1 MATTKVKVTAG
12 VVLVAA
18 VLTPFLLQH
27 RAMDRL
33 KRENDQ
39 LRSQA
44 ANAATVVPVADSID
58 TNELVRLQGEHQ
70 ELLQLRGQ
78 VAALRREKNELARQL
93 AARAPRTNQTAA
105 VREKAVDRAWVQTM
119 LDGPLSQQGSAAGSL
134 RGKLLRGE
142 GVTPAE
148 IALRDA
154 LSSQQLNQTLERS
167 PTQFADF
174 QAAYIQ
180 AAVGINDP
188 ARISQIHDLVRAT
201 YDHAVAQGL
210 DIPSK
215 PSDGAEDWVQKRH
228 QLDRRATRA
237 VQNLLTPE
245 EKGMFD
251 RAFLGVM
258 GVDLGTGVDKSN
270 YPPGFLGAAK

>member
-1 MATTKVKVTAG
+1 MKVAAG
-12 VVLVAA
+12 VVLAAA
-18 VLTPFLLQH
+18 VLTPYLLQH
-27 RAMDRL
+27 RGMDRL
-33 KRENDQ
+33 KREHEQ

-44 ANAATVVPVADSID
+44 ANLAATAVPVADAID
-58 TNELVRLQGEHQ
+58 TNELARLRNEHQ

-78 VAALRREKNELARQL
+78 LASLRREKDELARQL

-105 VREKAVDRAWVQTM
+105 GQEKAVDRAWVQTM

-148 IALRDA
+148 LALRDA

-167 PTQFADF
+167 PTAFADF

-188 ARISQIHDLVRAT
+188 AKMAQIHELVRAT

-215 PSDGAEDWVQKRH
+215 PAEGAEDWVQKRH